1 MLSVYFSTGFSHRC
15 FYQFIYKTVMP
26 NRNMQG
32 SDCQWAGAAVH
43 SAAVFGDLCKTGN
56 VLITDGYKKAG
67 L

>member
-1 MLSVYFSTGFSHRC
+1 
-15 FYQFIYKTVMP
+15 MP

-43 SAAVFGDLCKTGN
+43 SAAVSGDLCKTGN